1 MKKITVIFLLISG
14 FCFGQIR
21 STQMDVSKIL
31 YDKKATVAVSV
42 LGFEKEYSFD
52 KNGDA
57 KLPLLSVFK
66 FHIAATVLHLVDEGE
81 LALDQ
86 KVILTDAEMIPDT
99 WSPIREKF
107 PKGDVELTLAEL
119 LEYTVAQSD
128 NNGCDKLLKLIGGTE
143 TVQKF
148 MDSKGVKDFQIKVNE
163 EAMQQD
169 RKNMYENFS
178 STKSAVRLL
187 KSFYENKII
196 SRKSTE
202 FLMNTM
208 LSTSTGANKLKGWL
222 PKNVR
227 VAHKTGS
234 SGKDN
239 EGLTIAE
246 NDMGIV
252 TLPNGKHYAIAV
264 LISDSTETAEVNCGI
279 IADISKV
286 FYDLLSK

>member
-21 STQMDVSKIL
+21 SIQMDVSKIL

-208 LSTSTGANKLKGWL
+208 LSTTTGANKLKGWL
-222 PKNVR
+222 PKNVS